1 MKGKNRVIIRGNLT
15 KDPTISV
22 SKTGVKV
29 AWFII
34 ASNFR
39 VKTEDE
45 KWEDRADFIPV
56 ICFRNNANFAE
67 KYLIK
72 GSPVEAEGKL
82 KTGPLQTETAVP
94 SIRWNLWPTTLPPS
108 AVKRPPTI

>member
-82 KTGPLQTETAVP
+82 KNRAFTDRNGRTFYSLEFVANDLT
-94 SIRWNLWPTTLPPS
+94 PP
-108 AVKRPPTI
+108 RR